1 MKFSLLSLLL
11 VSCLAL
17 GGELE
22 NVVTKSCASCHN
34 SEANISFTLSQTTK
48 VKVVVYN
55 LIGQKVKMLAN
66 HTLKAGVHTIQ
77 WNGDN
82 ETGEKAA
89 NGVYLYKVET
99 EKNSITQK
107 MTLVK

>member
-1 MKFSLLSLLL
+1 MKYLLL
-11 VSCLAL
+11 GFVLFTCFAFC
-17 GGELE
+17 GETGS
-22 NVVTKSCASCHN
+22 VITKSCVSCHN
-34 SEANISFTLSQTTK
+34 AEANISFTLSQTTK

-55 LIGQKVKMLAN
+55 LIGQEIKTLAN
-66 HTLKAGVHTIQ
+66 HTLQAGNHTVL
-77 WNGDN
+77 WNGNDKN
-82 ETGEKAA
+82 GEKAA